1 MLGQPQV
8 IDKVVN
14 NDLCIGCGLCTYTCP
29 SKALEMKFDDYGFL
43 VPELTGSCDSDGGC
57 ISVCPFNPEPNEAV
71 KDETAIANIFLTDKT
86 ESHDKL
92 GRLIGIYAAHSN
104 EFRDTSSS
112 GGIATYVFDQ
122 LLDRGIVDHVF
133 SVRSVEGA
141 DTHYQYQVASSK
153 DELRQSSKTKYYPVT
168 LATVLPELD
177 RLEGKVAVVG
187 VACFVKAIRLAQH
200 HDPKLKEKIPFV
212 AGIICGGVKST
223 FFTEYLASKA
233 GVSNSN
239 VKEPAYRIK
248 DTSSTAGD
256 YSFGCLDKSTN
267 ESKQIKMREVGDM
280 WGTGLFK
287 ANACDFCDDVVTE
300 LADIS
305 LGDAWL
311 EPYSLDG
318 KGTSV
323 VITRTPLAESLIQ
336 DGISNSELHIE
347 PISPDTMRASQQG
360 SYNHRHDGLYVRLK
374 EAKKNGIKVSEKR
387 YGKNKITFDLFLLQ
401 KLRRITR
408 RKSLEVWRNTKDAT
422 KFDEQMQGTLKQLK
436 FITRITHVRR
446 KGFKHFVQRLTAK
459 IMRRK

>member
-8 IDKVVN
+8 IGKIVN

-29 SKALEMKFDDYGFL
+29 SKALGMKFNGYGFL
-43 VPELTGSCDSDGGC
+43 VPELVGSCDSDGSC
-57 ISVCPFNPEPNEAV
+57 LSVCPFNPEPNEAV
-71 KDETAIANIFLTDKT
+71 KDETAIANIFLTDET

-104 EFRDTSSS
+104 EFRNTSSS
-112 GGIATYVFDQ
+112 GGIATYIFDQ

-133 SVRSVEGA
+133 SVRSIEGS
-141 DTHYQYQVASSK
+141 DTHYQYQVANNK
-153 DELRQSSKTKYYPVT
+153 EELRNSSKTKYYPVT

-177 RLEGKVAVVG
+177 RIEGKVAVVG
-187 VACFVKAIRLAQH
+187 VACFVKAIRLAQY
-200 HDPKLKEKIPFV
+200 HDSKLKDKIPFV

-233 GVSNSN
+233 GVSNTN
-239 VKEPAYRIK
+239 IKKPEYRIK
-248 DTSSTAGD
+248 DASSTASD
-256 YSFGCLDKSTN
+256 YSFGCIDKNTDDN
-267 ESKQIKMREVGDM
+267 KRIKMREVGDM

-311 EPYSLDG
+311 EPYSQDG

-323 VITRTPLAESLIQ
+323 IITRTPLAESLIQ
-336 DGISNSELHIE
+336 AGINDSQLHAEI
-347 PISPDTMRASQQG
+347 ISPDTMRASQQG

-374 EAKKNGIKVSEKR
+374 EAEKKGIKISEKR
-387 YGKNKITFDLFLLQ
+387 YGKTKITFDLILLQ
-401 KLRRITR
+401 KIRRITR
-408 RKSLEVWRNTKDAT
+408 RKSLEVWHNTNNVT
-422 KFDEQMQGTLKQLK
+422 EFDKQMAETLKELK
-436 FITRITHVRR
+436 FITRITHLRR
-446 KGFKHFVQRLTAK
+446 KGFKNLLQRLAAK
-459 IMRRK
+459 IMRK